1 MPSDQTGSSVGLAM
15 VSNSNSMAPALRRLA
30 PFLLGRVRR
39 GIVGSSRYAQKLRDQ
54 IRRAAAD
61 PQATAVLISGEPG
74 LEKDNVAT
82 LIHYGSPARKQ
93 LLVRLNGA
101 LLRESR
107 TDGLTRIANRRAWDE
122 SLNLEESRRQRHGH
136 QIGLV
141 VVDLDGFKQINDE
154 QGHQMGDQVLK
165 IAASQL
171 GDQMRSTDLLARV
184 GGDEFALMVFNP
196 SAAGLDEL
204 VDRLREALQACGVQ
218 ASIGAAM
225 SEPRTT
231 LEQTWAKADEA
242 MYTYKPQTSKKL
254 NPRRAIDQSGHRA

>member
-1 MPSDQTGSSVGLAM
+1 VLKDEASLRRALPKLELEPEDQKLVGLRIVPFANQL
-15 VSNSNSMAPALRRLA
+15 VSTQVSIDHNRLNW
-30 PFLLGRVRR
+30 
-39 GIVGSSRYAQKLRDQ
+39 ICW
-54 IRRAAAD
+54 RAAALVFLMGSL
-61 PQATAVLISGEPG
+61 ATITVVLVSRNSEIRLRP
-74 LEKDNVAT
+74 
-82 LIHYGSPARKQ
+82 
-93 LLVRLNGA
+93 LNGA

-165 IAASQL
+165 IAASRL

-204 VDRLREALQACGVQ
+204 VDRLREALKACGVQ